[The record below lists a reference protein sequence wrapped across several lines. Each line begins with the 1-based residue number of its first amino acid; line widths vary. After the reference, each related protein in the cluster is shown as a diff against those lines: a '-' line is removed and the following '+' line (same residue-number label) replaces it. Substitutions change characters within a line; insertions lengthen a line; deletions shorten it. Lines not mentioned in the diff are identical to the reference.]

1 MITEKSGKV
10 IKGLGGL
17 FEVRIFD
24 TGEHISCRAKGNL
37 KRDEEKVYVGDNV
50 TVALDDATPDSVVIS
65 RVEERRNSLIRPP
78 MANLDYLFIVFA
90 AAKPSPVIETVDKL
104 ISIAEYAGIEP
115 VVVITK
121 ADIAAARE
129 YEAVYRL
136 AGIPVFVTSSES
148 GEGTGELSEYIEKNI
163 RDGKTAAFAGA
174 SGVGKSTLM
183 NRLFPSLALKTAE
196 ISRKIERGRH
206 TTRHVEIFPLSD
218 SADCGFLSDT
228 PGFSLIDFARFD
240 FYSLDDL
247 FSTYREFRAYVGKCR
262 YGDCSHTGEGVDE
275 CALARAAEDGEI
287 SLSRLESY
295 RSIYRVL
302 KNKKEYDK

>member
-1 MITEKSGKV
+1 MITEKNGKV

-24 TGEHISCRAKGNL
+24 TGEIISCRAKGSL

-65 RVEERRNSLIRPP
+65 RVEERQNSLIRPP

-104 ISIAEYAGIEP
+104 ISIAEYSGIEP

-121 ADIAAARE
+121 ADIAAAKE
-129 YEAVYRL
+129 YEEVYRL

-148 GEGTGELSEYIEKNI
+148 GEGTDALSEYIEKNI
-163 RDGKTAAFAGA
+163 KSGKTAAFAGA

-183 NRLFPSLALKTAE
+183 NKLFPNLALKTAE

-206 TTRHVEIFPLSD
+206 TTRHVEIFPLAD
-218 SADCGFLSDT
+218 SPDCGFLADT

>member
-24 TGEHISCRAKGNL
+24 TGELISCRAKGNL

-65 RVEERRNSLIRPP
+65 RVEERKNSLIRPP

-104 ISIAEYAGIEP
+104 ISIAEYSGIEP

-121 ADIAAARE
+121 ADIAAAKE

-183 NRLFPSLALKTAE
+183 NRLFPNLALKTSE

-206 TTRHVEIFPLSD
+206 TTRHVEIFPLAD
-218 SADCGFLSDT
+218 STNCGFLADT

-247 FSTYREFRAYVGKCR
+247 FSTYREFRAYVGRCR

-275 CALARAAEDGEI
+275 CALARAAEAGEI